1 MSYPVPYQL
10 QRFQIGGEMAFNVR
24 EVTIHLSKAQAPCM
38 PASPDPACPGGSC
51 KPTNNKPDDKP
62 DKPGGGKKRNLAAL
76 LAQLRATLA
85 PSPL

>member
-1 MSYPVPYQL
+1 
-10 QRFQIGGEMAFNVR
+10 MAFNVR
-24 EVTIHLSKAQAPCM
+24 EVTINLAQQAPCM

-62 DKPGGGKKRNLAAL
+62 GGGGKPGGGKKRNLPVL